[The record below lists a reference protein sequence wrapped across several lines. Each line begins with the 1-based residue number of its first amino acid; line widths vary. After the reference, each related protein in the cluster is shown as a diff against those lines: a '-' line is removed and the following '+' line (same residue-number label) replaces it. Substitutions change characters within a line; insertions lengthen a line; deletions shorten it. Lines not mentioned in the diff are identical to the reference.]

1 MEDFLSGGAGFSLFG
16 GGGISNSMSIEL
28 SRCGTNELTYN
39 IYTQTY
45 NFWLHEFTCRYHEN
59 QSYLSIIFYTYILH
73 LYFTGANIYFNFN
86 LLWNVQ
92 PYYQT
97 HLILPV

>member
-1 MEDFLSGGAGFSLFG
+1 MNSLADILKINHIF
-16 GGGISNSMSIEL
+16 
-28 SRCGTNELTYN
+28 
-39 IYTQTY
+39 
-45 NFWLHEFTCRYHEN
+45 
-59 QSYLSIIFYTYILH
+59 QSYFTPIFYTYILH

-97 HLILPV
+97 HLILQV